1 MRAAT
6 LTVLTIALIAAAPAL
21 PSAQQDSNARK
32 VWTVDDLFRRN
43 IGTRED
49 QGTPFTPH
57 KIIGNLYYVG
67 TRSLGSF
74 LITTPQGHILI
85 NSDYE
90 RNVPAVRQSIEALG
104 FKYTDIKILLGSH
117 AHADHM
123 EGDALVKQLTGATV
137 MAMAED
143 VPALEAMKPGGKP
156 HPIDRVLHDGD
167 KVELG
172 GMTLTAHLTPGHT
185 RGCTTW
191 TFNITEGGRTFGI
204 LVIGSV
210 GVNPGMK
217 LVNNPDY
224 PQIAQDFQ
232 RSFAFLRAQH
242 PDIPLGSHPGMYS
255 MNEKFAKLG
264 RGGASPYVDPAGYV
278 AELDI
283 VQGVFTSMLAQ
294 QQAGAANSPTKTA
307 ANTPTNVASGFS
319 RTDAT
324 AADIE
329 GGRQLFNGMCVE
341 CHGVDGTGADA
352 PSLNRARLLHAPTDA
367 ALVRILEVG
376 IPNTNMPRIRR
387 FTDTETRQ
395 LVAYIRSLGKVAEV
409 KLPGDPVRGAALYKG
424 LGCAGCH
431 TINGQGGSLG
441 PDLSDIGFLRGGAYL
456 KQAIVDPAATL
467 PKGTQLIS
475 RGYAEYL
482 PLRIVTKKGDE
493 VRGIRVNEDAF
504 TVQVRDQAGTFYSLR
519 KADLELLEKQ
529 MGKSLMPSFANRLT
543 SPELDDLVIYLA
555 NLRSES

>member
-1 MRAAT
+1 MRAVKLT
-6 LTVLTIALIAAAPAL
+6 LLTVLLTALA
-21 PSAQQDSNARK
+21 SAWPVAQEK
-32 VWTVDDLFRRN
+32 KTWTADDLFRRN

-49 QGTPFTPH
+49 QDTPFTPH

-67 TRSLGSF
+67 TRSLASF
-74 LITTPQGHILI
+74 LITTPQGHLLI

-117 AHADHM
+117 AHGDHM
-123 EGDALVKQLTGATV
+123 EGDALVKELTGATV

-143 VPALEAMKPGGKP
+143 VPALQAMLGPNKRP
-156 HPIDRVLHDGD
+156 HPIDKVLHDGD

-172 GMTLTAHLTPGHT
+172 GMTLVAHLTPGHT

-191 TFNITEGGRTFGI
+191 TFNITEGNRTLSVLI
-204 LVIGSV
+204 IGSV

-217 LVNNPDY
+217 LVGNTEA
-224 PQIAQDFQ
+224 PQIVQEFQ
-232 RSFAFLRAQH
+232 RSFAWLRAQH
-242 PDIPLGSHPGMYS
+242 PDIPLGSHPGMYN
-255 MNEKFAKLG
+255 MTEKVAKLG
-264 RGGASPYVDPAGYV
+264 RGGASPYVDPAGYT

-283 VQGVFTSMLAQ
+283 VEGVFKSILAQ
-294 QQAGAANSPTKTA
+294 QQGTPNAN
-307 ANTPTNVASGFS
+307 
-319 RTDAT
+319 

-341 CHGVDGTGADA
+341 CHGVNGTGADA

-367 ALVRILEVG
+367 ALVKILEVG

-395 LVAYIRSLGKVAEV
+395 LVSYIRSLGRVAEA
-409 KLPGDPVRGAALYKG
+409 KLPGDGKKGADIYRN

-431 TINGQGGSLG
+431 VINGTGGNLG
-441 PDLSDIGFLRGGAYL
+441 PDLSDVGFLRGGAYL
-456 KQAIVDPAATL
+456 KQAIVDPAAAL

-504 TVQVRDQAGTFYSLR
+504 TVQVRDQAGKFYSLR

-529 MGKSLMPSFANRLT
+529 QGKSLMPSFSNRLT
-543 SPELDDLVIYLA
+543 APELDDLVAYLA
-555 NLRSES
+555 SLRSDS